1 MLNISVAKSTIA
13 FVKFPWHFSGSW
25 FCSDNNLPQALTENN
40 LADYFSFSWP
50 VARFLHKS

>member
-1 MLNISVAKSTIA
+1 MLNISVAKSTIV

-25 FCSDNNLPQALTENN
+25 FCSDNNLPQALTEQN
-40 LADYFSFSWP
+40 LADYFSFSLP